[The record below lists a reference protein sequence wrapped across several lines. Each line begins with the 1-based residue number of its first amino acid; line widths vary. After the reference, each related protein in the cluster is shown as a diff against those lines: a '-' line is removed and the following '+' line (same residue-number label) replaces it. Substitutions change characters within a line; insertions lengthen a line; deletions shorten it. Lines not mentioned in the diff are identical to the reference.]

1 MTPERFRQI
10 EELYHAAREGTAD
23 ARAALLARADPDLRR
38 EVESLLIEPAGGEFL
53 NRPAIRNAPH
63 LLEDST
69 LTGLASG
76 TCLGPYRIESKL
88 GEGGM
93 GEVFRAI
100 DTRLGRAVAIKTTH
114 EQFNARFEREA
125 RAISSLNHPNIC
137 ILHDIGPNYLVMEL
151 VEGETIAARLKGGPL
166 PVEEAI
172 RYARQ
177 IAAALEAAHEKGLI
191 HRDLKPGNIMLTR
204 SGAKVLDFGL
214 ARLEGDQTLTGERMV
229 MGTPAYMAPEQREG
243 RPADAR
249 TDIYAFG
256 WVFCEMLT
264 GERVTV
270 QRRRIRAR
278 KLETIVSRCLEEDP
292 GRRWQSAA
300 ELQRE
305 LAAIPRGK
313 RGLYATAHSST
324 HRAPKLT
331 QKTRIVLGE
340 FENKTADPM
349 FDGILRQGLSIQLE
363 QSPFLTLVSDQ
374 QVQQVL
380 RFMNRPPETRLT
392 PEVAQEICE
401 RTGGTAVLEGSIAS
415 LGSQY
420 VLWLRARNCGTGDI
434 LGQEQAQAERKEE
447 VLNALTRIAIQIRAR
462 LGESLATIREH
473 STPLEQATTPSLEA
487 LKAYSVARTALFARG
502 FSAAIPHLQRAID
515 LDPQFAMAHADLGFF
530 YWNMGQTDV
539 GAEHVRKAYALSDR
553 VSDRERLFIL
563 FLYDRQVTGNLQKEL
578 GTIESWVQAYPDD
591 WQAWAVLG
599 GWGTLGTGQYERGIQ
614 ASQEAIRLNPDLP
627 FGYGSHTVHNISLG
641 RFAEAA
647 AGLQRAAERKLE
659 TPYFLVNRYY
669 LAFLDGDEAG
679 MKREI
684 DRARGNLEAEGW
696 MSHHQAL
703 VLARSGRMRDARI
716 RWQHTIELAQ
726 QNGDREK
733 AAVYKAAEAVC
744 EVHLGF
750 WDQAKG
756 LARAALELGR
766 GRDVEY
772 AAGFALAL
780 SGDISGSQILAEDL
794 AERFP
799 EDTPVQF
806 EYLPT
811 LRALFA
817 LYDKAPLDAIKRL
830 QTALSYDL
838 AMPGTAFFAKFGGLY
853 PAYVRGLAYLQA
865 ARGWEAATE
874 FQKVL
879 DHRGIVLAD
888 PISALAHMQL
898 GRAFVIS
905 GDGAKAKNS
914 YQDFLTLW
922 NNADADIPVLQ
933 QARAEFAKLQ
943 SFSAFD
949 SSCAES

>member
-23 ARAALLARADPDLRR
+23 ERATLLAHADPELRR

-69 LTGLASG
+69 LTELASG
-76 TCLGPYRIESKL
+76 TRLGPYRIESKL

-93 GEVFRAI
+93 GQVFRAI
-100 DTRLGRAVAIKTTH
+100 DTRLGRAVAIKTTR

-151 VEGETIAARLKGGPL
+151 VEGETIAARLKGGALPL
-166 PVEEAI
+166 EEAI

-177 IAAALEAAHEKGLI
+177 IAAALEAAHEKGII

-204 SGAKVLDFGL
+204 SGVKVLDFGL

-229 MGTPAYMAPEQREG
+229 IGTPAYMAPEQREG

-264 GERVTV
+264 GERATV
-270 QRRRIRAR
+270 HRRRLRAR
-278 KLETIVSRCLEEDP
+278 NLETIVSRCLEEDP
-292 GRRWQSAA
+292 GRRWQSAD
-300 ELQRE
+300 ELQRQ
-305 LAAIPRGK
+305 LAAIRTVNRGSH
-313 RGLYATAHSST
+313 ATARSAPD
-324 HRAPKLT
+324 RVPKLT
-331 QKTRIVLGE
+331 SKIKVVLGE
-340 FENKTADPM
+340 FDNRTGDPA
-349 FDGILRQGLSIQLE
+349 FDGILRQGLSTQLE

-374 QVQQVL
+374 QLQQVL

-392 PEVAQEICE
+392 SEVAQEICE
-401 RTGGTAVLEGSIAS
+401 RTGGTAVLDGSIAS

-420 VLWLRARNCGTGDI
+420 VLWLRARNCSTGDI
-434 LGQEQAQAERKEE
+434 LGQEQAQAEKKEQ
-447 VLNALTRIAIQIRAR
+447 VLDALTRIAAQIRAR
-462 LGESLATIREH
+462 LGDSLATIREH
-473 STPLEQATTPSLEA
+473 STTLEQATTPSLEA
-487 LKAYSVARTALFARG
+487 LKAYSIARNALFARG
-502 FSAAIPHLQRAID
+502 FAAAIPHLQRAIAI
-515 LDPQFAMAHADLGFF
+515 DPQFAMAHADLGFF
-530 YWNMGQTDV
+530 YWNMGHTDV
-539 GAEHVRKAYALSDR
+539 GAEHVRKAYELRDGLSE
-553 VSDRERLFIL
+553 RERLFIL

-578 GTIESWVQAYPDD
+578 GTIESWVQTYPGD
-591 WQAWAVLG
+591 WQAWSVWG
-599 GWGTLGTGQYERGIQ
+599 GWGTRGTGQYEKGIL
-614 ASQEAIRLNPDLP
+614 AAHEAIRLKPDLP
-627 FGYGSHTVHNISLG
+627 FGYEALIVHNISLG

-647 AGLQRAAERKLE
+647 AALQRAADRKLE
-659 TPYFLVNRYY
+659 TPFFLVSRYY
-669 LAFLDGDEAG
+669 VAFLEGDEAG

-684 DRARGNLEAEGW
+684 DRARGNLETENW
-696 MSHHQAL
+696 MSHNHAL
-703 VLARSGRMRDARI
+703 VWARSGQVRNARI
-716 RWQHTIELAQ
+716 LWQHTIGLAQ
-726 QNGDREK
+726 QNGDRER
-733 AAVYKAAEAVC
+733 AAIYQAAEAVC
-744 EVHLGF
+744 EAHFGNR
-750 WDQAKG
+750 DQAKM
-756 LARAALELGR
+756 LARAALELAK

-780 SGDISGSQILAEDL
+780 SGDISGSQRLAEDL
-794 AERFP
+794 AKRFP

-806 EYLPT
+806 GYLPT

-817 LYDKAPLDAIKRL
+817 LHDKAPSDAIERL
-830 QTALSYDL
+830 RTALPYDL

-853 PAYVRGLAYLQA
+853 PAYVRGQAYLQA
-865 ARGWEAATE
+865 GRGREAAAE

-888 PISALAHMQL
+888 PIGALAHLQL
-898 GRAFVIS
+898 GRAYVIA
-905 GDGAKAKNS
+905 GDIANAKNA

-922 NNADADIPVLQ
+922 KDADPDLPVLR
-933 QARAEFAKLQ
+933 QAEAENAKI
-943 SFSAFD
+943 
-949 SSCAES
+949 

>member
-1 MTPERFRQI
+1 MTPERVRQI
-10 EELYHAAREGTAD
+10 EELYHAAREGTAEE
-23 ARAALLARADPDLRR
+23 RAALLAQADPELRR

-53 NRPAIRNAPH
+53 DRPAIRNAPH
-63 LLEDST
+63 LTEDTT

-76 TCLGPYRIESKL
+76 ACLGPYRIESKL

-100 DTRLGRAVAIKTTH
+100 DTRLGRAVAIKITR

-137 ILHDIGPNYLVMEL
+137 ILHDVGPNYLVMEL
-151 VEGETIAARLKGGPL
+151 VEGETIAARLKKGPL
-166 PVEEAI
+166 PLEEAI

-177 IAAALEAAHEKGLI
+177 IAAALEAAHEKGII
-191 HRDLKPGNIMLTR
+191 HRDLKPGNVMLTR

-214 ARLEGDQTLTGERMV
+214 ATLEGDQTLTAERMV

-256 WVFCEMLT
+256 RVLYEMLM
-264 GERVTV
+264 GERVAL
-270 QRRRIRAR
+270 QRRRVRAR

-292 GRRWQSAA
+292 SLRWQSAA

-305 LAAIPRGK
+305 LAAVHRVS
-313 RGLYATAHSST
+313 RGLNAAAHSSLNRT
-324 HRAPKLT
+324 PKLSR
-331 QKTRIVLGE
+331 KTRIVLGE
-340 FENKTADPM
+340 FENKTGDPV
-349 FDGILRQGLSIQLE
+349 FDGVLRQGLSVQLE

-380 RFMNRPPETRLT
+380 RFMTRPSETRLT

-401 RTGGTAVLEGSIAS
+401 RTDGTAALEGSIAN

-420 VLWLRARNCGTGDI
+420 VLWLRARNCRTGDI
-434 LGQEQAQAERKEE
+434 LGQEQAQAGSKEE
-447 VLNALTRIAIQIRAR
+447 VLNALTRIAVQIRAR
-462 LGESLATIREH
+462 LGESLSTIREH

-487 LKAYSVARTALFARG
+487 LKA
-502 FSAAIPHLQRAID
+502 FSAARIAVYTRGSATAIPHLQRAIA
-515 LDPQFAMAHADLGFF
+515 LDPQFAMAQADLGFY
-530 YWNMGQTDV
+530 YWGMGQTDL
-539 GAEHVRKAYALSDR
+539 GAEHVRKAYEQRDR

-563 FLYDRQVTGNLQKEL
+563 FLYDRQVTGNLHKEL
-578 GTIESWVQAYPDD
+578 DTLESWAQTYPGDFLP
-591 WQAWAVLG
+591 WGLLG
-599 GWGTLGTGQYERGIQ
+599 GWGTRGTGLYQRGIQ
-614 ASQEAIRLNPDLP
+614 ASEQALRLNPDATPAYVNL
-627 FGYGSHTVHNISLG
+627 VDHNLGLG

-647 AGLQRAAERKLE
+647 AALQRAAERKLE
-659 TPYFLVNRYY
+659 VPLFLVNRYY
-669 LAFLDGDEAG
+669 LAFLAGDEEG

-696 MSHHQAL
+696 LSHNQAL
-703 VLARSGRMRDARI
+703 VLARSGQMRNARI

-726 QNGDREK
+726 QTGDREK
-733 AAVYKAAEAVC
+733 AAIYRAAEAVC
-744 EVHLGF
+744 EAHCGNR
-750 WDQAKG
+750 DRAKEG
-756 LARAALELGR
+756 ARAALELGK

-772 AAGFALAL
+772 AAAFALAL
-780 SGDISGSQILAEDL
+780 SGDRSASQTIAEDL
-794 AERFP
+794 AKRFP

-817 LYDKAPLDAIKRL
+817 LCDQAPSDAIERL
-830 QTALSYDL
+830 QTALPYDL

-853 PAYVRGLAYLQA
+853 PAYVRGQAYVQA
-865 ARGWEAATE
+865 GRGREAAAE

-888 PISALAHMQL
+888 PIGALAHLQL
-898 GRAFVIS
+898 GRALVMS
-905 GDGAKAKNS
+905 GERDRARSA
-914 YQDFLTLW
+914 YDDFLTLW
-922 NNADADIPVLQ
+922 KDADPDVPVLKE
-933 QARAEFAKLQ
+933 AGAEFAKL
-943 SFSAFD
+943 
-949 SSCAES
+949 